1 MKEETKLTKNNLLTM
16 LRESL
21 NDNEHPL
28 YDSMFA
34 YNHEPNSLSS
44 VVEKIKESESE
55 NFLIKTKIK
64 NRKKLIIILE
74 K

>member
-1 MKEETKLTKNNLLTM
+1 MKEETKLTKDNLLTM
-16 LRESL
+16 LHESL
-21 NDNEHPL
+21 DNKEHPL

-34 YNHEPNSLSS
+34 YNHEPTSLGS

-64 NRKKLIIILE
+64 NRKKLTVIKE